1 MFFSYE
7 ISNKLISKSVMNY
20 RDKFFVYCSDTRF
33 MLGVIVTGT
42 LCWTA
47 TVNWPNECREC
58 FKSLILVCKWKDKCL
73 CVSTFGFQIDP
84 VFMNSY

>member
-42 LCWTA
+42 LC
-47 TVNWPNECREC
+47 
-58 FKSLILVCKWKDKCL
+58 
-73 CVSTFGFQIDP
+73 
-84 VFMNSY
+84 